1 MTHRGVVLIR
11 WVKPANSFIWL
22 TEMQTDEEKK
32 WRYPKFPI
40 AADDK
45 WMMSFRHLLNCATT
59 IWWHQSFN
67 HLIVGSSLVALLPM
81 NIKKEH
87 VSTVRIKEPKNC
99 LDSWHLWIFTVWHS
113 FLFCFV
119 CECVCVF
126 SSLLINVSQK
136 KRSPPSSGLDSH
148 SSCECELKETKAFRW
163 FICRSPL

>member
-119 CECVCVF
+119 CECVCVCF
-126 SSLLINVSQK
+126 FFT
-136 KRSPPSSGLDSH
+136 SH
-148 SSCECELKETKAFRW
+148 KCVTKETISPVFRSRFTQLLW
-163 FICRSPL
+163 MWA